1 MGKMN
6 LIKQQVRSFAKST
19 KAPVNVAITGA
30 TGNIS

>member
-1 MGKMN
+1 MGMN
-6 LIKQQVRSFAKST
+6 LIKNQIRYFSKST